1 MKKKHLKKNKPLF
14 MAAVVAAAYI
24 AANYMPS
31 LAATYNVTDFS
42 GDDGL
47 KNAFGNGEYFDG
59 TDTQNLTSGDTVLF
73 GGNITGSETLT
84 QKVSG
89 IILDGGGNT
98 YSADAGSDTGIII
111 GTGSTLTVKDLTV
124 SGFANAIQNAG
135 TLNFT
140 GNDSI
145 TGNLD
150 NSSTVN
156 NSGTL
161 TLNGNNATL
170 GLTGKNTGSV
180 TLNAQNGK
188 LSLSKV
194 TLSGSDIIA
203 SAVQT
208 TVDTDGIVIGGG
220 SDVSLTGGDDS
231 WTGDVTLSGGSLT
244 VGNYNNTN
252 TRSGA
257 LIAESGN
264 LTIDSNGLTLDKA
277 GDGVDYSVNT
287 VINGNLTINNASA
300 SVNLDGSD
308 KIDSTVTLTSGSLNL
323 DGVDTTNQGG
333 NIVANGGKVTIENNS
348 VTLGKTGDSI
358 GAGTELAVN
367 ENLSVSGGT
376 VELNSND
383 TIAAGKKITLN
394 SGKLSSDNFSTTAAG
409 GSLDVQK
416 GELEIKSGGLTLN
429 NANDMIAE
437 NASVEMNGDLN
448 INAGEVHLDS
458 SDTLTSGTIN
468 LGSSST
474 GELSLNGVT
483 TGGVKINAQGGSVS
497 LTDTVLKGGDV
508 LGSDADVSLAG
519 TTTITDAIV
528 NLDSNDTWN
537 SATTL
542 NGGTLNLN
550 GVVQG
555 ADSSI
560 KAETG
565 ELNLDGQTLSITSNS
580 SVADAVKTTIDGGST
595 LEVSGGSVVL
605 NGALGADVLTNGT
618 VKLTEGSLTLNNVT
632 TSDDFSVSASDGSL
646 QLSGVVL
653 NNESD
658 IISDIADVTI
668 TNGITVN
675 KGSITLDINN
685 NNDSVSGGIT
695 QTGGTV
701 GVSNISTSSGN
712 AINSTGGNLTLS
724 NASLN
729 GGDTI
734 SSAAALSLKG
744 TTTITDA
751 TVNLDSNES
760 WGDAINLQ
768 GGTLNLNSATQG
780 NSKLNATGGT
790 LNSTS
795 TDITIGADQE
805 IAEDVTFNMD
815 GGTLKVDGGK
825 VALNGAGQ
833 NKDTLTS
840 GILDLDSGELSL
852 SDISTSAN
860 LSIDADGGK
869 ITLNNINLNNAD
881 DSIIAAVETTVNG
894 NVAVNNGVLELNSG
908 DTLTKGTVSLDS
920 SSTGTLSL
928 SGIETGSVNVN
939 AQGGTVKLDNAT
951 LSNANDDIGS
961 GAKVEITN
969 GAEIQ
974 NGSLALE
981 SDDSISGTVSQTGG
995 KLEVS
1000 GITTDSTKN
1009 INSTGGTVTLSD
1021 MTLGGGDMISAATK
1035 TTLSGTT
1042 TVTDATLNLDA
1053 NESWGDKINL
1063 EGGTLNLNSAT
1074 QGNSKLNATG
1084 GTLNSNNTAL
1094 TIGTGSQIAEN
1105 VNAVLNGGSLTITA
1119 DGNVELAGTND
1130 TWNTKTTLNG
1140 GTLTLKGVEQGTSAA
1155 LNALSG
1161 VLNIEEGQEV
1171 TIAGG
1176 NAVAEAVQTTIKGD
1190 SNLIVDGGT
1199 VVLNG
1204 TGTGADTL
1212 ESGKVTLESGTLTL
1226 KDVETSTDFYVDSN
1240 GGSLTLNNVVLN
1252 NANDNVDKN
1261 SIVKVEGPLK
1271 ITDGEV
1277 NLNTGDTWTGD
1288 ITLLGGSLN
1297 YEGLKTNGKLVADG
1311 GNLSITGGESNTTLN
1326 IADGSSIAKAVQV
1339 EIDGNVKIN
1348 GKTASVILDGDT
1360 DTLTS
1365 GSIQLTDGYL
1375 EMNDL
1380 NTTKVSIQAT
1390 GGDLTLNNVGLDNDR
1405 DDIKFGVHTTI
1416 NGPVNI
1422 TKGNV
1427 ELDAEDTL
1435 NSNETITLNGENA
1448 TLGVDGFAT
1457 DTTNLSL
1464 QKGTLHIVNRGLTL
1478 NNASDLIQK
1487 EIKTIVDGNLTINQG
1502 TTYLN
1507 EGDEWNAGVI
1517 TVNSDGKLQFEN
1529 FKASSSNVLVMDGDA
1544 KTELLNSSV
1553 AIAQAENIKNGT
1565 MTVDNGSII
1574 SIGSGEYNLADMNT
1588 SGGIYTING
1597 AYQTHN
1603 AQTMTILNSDYTTL
1617 DNNVV
1622 QTDGQANFG
1631 IDLFARLRETN
1642 QNSDVFKGTDLTLS
1656 DTSSE
1661 GTVNISDWT
1670 LNGHLTRKDAPID
1683 RYYNFKL
1690 FDYENID
1697 SNIKFTATD
1706 KETFTPIGYYRLF
1719 GGKDGNYTLALT
1731 RYNPQ
1736 VFRAQV
1742 TTLAQY
1748 NNILSTQDIVTNHVI
1763 LHNERK
1769 LADMGQNRYAAA
1781 TPTLGPYLYTQE
1793 DGGLWM
1799 KGYGDI
1805 EKLSMSQGLN
1815 VNNVSYGSIIGADF
1829 PLVNLKNG
1837 WKFIPTPF
1845 VGYNGAHQSF
1855 NGVSAYQNG
1864 GQAGFMGT
1872 FMKNNYISSHTIYGG
1887 GYYNEMHVDYV
1898 KDDTASWFW
1907 GTAHRFAY
1915 NWNIKR
1921 HVILQPTAFLS
1932 YNMLGKQN
1940 FHSEFGDMGM
1950 RAGMLN
1956 GINIAPGLNL
1966 IYMKDDWSL
1975 YGGVQYMWNINEQ
1988 VSGRA
1993 GNVYIPN
2000 MNMRHG
2006 FIQYG
2011 IGGTKNIKDDLAAY
2025 GQVMFRNG
2033 GRTGVAFQVGLQYY
2047 FDIREIGSKIKSAFT
2062 RNPKVSNK

>member
-98 YSADAGSDTGIII
+98 YSADAGLDTGIII

-145 TGNLD
+145 AGNLD

-156 NSGTL
+156 NSGTLTVSGSVNSSGGSVSNSGSFQAEGANSSFGLYEQADSSAETIISGSNTVISNASITGGKLDVESGGSLNISGGSVSSSASVVMNGDVTVSGGNVQIENSDSLNSGTL

-188 LSLSKV
+188 LSLSNV

-257 LIAESGN
+257 LIAESGK

-277 GDGVDYSVNT
+277 GDSVDYSVNT

-323 DGVDTTNQGG
+323 DGIDTTSQGG

-394 SGKLSSDNFSTTAAG
+394 SGKLSSNNFSTTAAG
-409 GSLDVQK
+409 GSLDVQE

-429 NANDMIAE
+429 NANDIIAE
-437 NASVEMNGDLN
+437 DASVKMNGDLN

-550 GVVQG
+550 GVAQG

-565 ELNLDGQTLSITSNS
+565 ELNLDGQTLTITSNS

-605 NGALGADVLTNGT
+605 NGASGADVLTSGT

-632 TSDDFSVSASDGSL
+632 TSDDFSVSASEGSL
-646 QLSGVVL
+646 QLSGVIL

-658 IISDIADVTI
+658 IISDIADVAI

-685 NNDSVSGGIT
+685 NNDSVSGGII

-701 GVSNISTSSGN
+701 DVSNISTSSGN

-734 SSAAALSLKG
+734 SSAAALSLEG

-768 GGTLNLNSATQG
+768 GGTLNL
-780 NSKLNATGGT
+780 
-790 LNSTS
+790 
-795 TDITIGADQE
+795 D
-805 IAEDVTFNMD
+805 
-815 GGTLKVDGGK
+815 
-825 VALNGAGQ
+825 
-833 NKDTLTS
+833 
-840 GILDLDSGELSL
+840 
-852 SDISTSAN
+852 
-860 LSIDADGGK
+860 
-869 ITLNNINLNNAD
+869 
-881 DSIIAAVETTVNG
+881 
-894 NVAVNNGVLELNSG
+894 
-908 DTLTKGTVSLDS
+908 
-920 SSTGTLSL
+920 
-928 SGIETGSVNVN
+928 
-939 AQGGTVKLDNAT
+939 
-951 LSNANDDIGS
+951 
-961 GAKVEITN
+961 
-969 GAEIQ
+969 
-974 NGSLALE
+974 
-981 SDDSISGTVSQTGG
+981 
-995 KLEVS
+995 
-1000 GITTDSTKN
+1000 
-1009 INSTGGTVTLSD
+1009 
-1021 MTLGGGDMISAATK
+1021 
-1035 TTLSGTT
+1035 
-1042 TVTDATLNLDA
+1042 
-1053 NESWGDKINL
+1053 
-1063 EGGTLNLNSAT
+1063 SAT

-1171 TIAGG
+1171 TIAEG

-1212 ESGKVTLESGTLTL
+1212 ESGKVTLESGNLTL

-1288 ITLLGGSLN
+1288 ITLSGGSLN

-1311 GNLSITGGESNTTLN
+1311 GNLSITGGENNTTLN

-1348 GKTASVILDGDT
+1348 GETASVILDGDT

-1642 QNSDVFKGTDLTLS
+1642 QNSDVFKGADLTLS

-1932 YNMLGKQN
+1932 YNMFGKQN